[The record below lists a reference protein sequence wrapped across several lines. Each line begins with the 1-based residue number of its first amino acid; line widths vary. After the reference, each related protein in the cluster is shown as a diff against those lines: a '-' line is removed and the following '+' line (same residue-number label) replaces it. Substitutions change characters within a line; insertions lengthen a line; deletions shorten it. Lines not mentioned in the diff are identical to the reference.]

1 MTEQSLFQCMTGVHI
16 LNSTLKGCQ
25 TSKATTTFDSPRMSL
40 VEFTSK
46 RVTCLPN
53 SRWCFWRIPQSFLR
67 PHVFQPKW
75 IQRGWAK
82 IANGIFSVRSGSSAS
97 QEQKNWLHQLLRNK
111 FNNDDFSTQQRLK
124 TALTRHHKTAPL
136 GATTS
141 MKVLINSTKSHLT
154 KINLILSKIWGES
167 FYSERSWSDLF
178 SIFCARVTKLRKF
191 RNTAIVTNCKAF
203 KNQFTLGPIFSRSF
217 TQAPRN
223 YRERKD
229 VRHSVQT
236 AKHPKSFQSKIT
248 PSDIFSSIFCA
259 RGKIIKKERP
269 LLLQTAKHFQVISK

>member
-1 MTEQSLFQCMTGVHI
+1 M
-16 LNSTLKGCQ
+16 
-25 TSKATTTFDSPRMSL
+25 
-40 VEFTSK
+40 
-46 RVTCLPN
+46 
-53 SRWCFWRIPQSFLR
+53 
-67 PHVFQPKW
+67 
-75 IQRGWAK
+75 
-82 IANGIFSVRSGSSAS
+82 
-97 QEQKNWLHQLLRNK
+97 HQLLRNK
-111 FNNDDFSTQQRLK
+111 FNNGDFSTQQRLK
-124 TALTRHHKTAPL
+124 TALTSHHKTAPL

-154 KINLILSKIWGES
+154 KINLILSKILGES

-217 TQAPRN
+217 TRAPRN
-223 YRERKD
+223 CRERKD

-248 PSDIFSSIFCA
+248 PSDIFSSIFRA

>member
-1 MTEQSLFQCMTGVHI
+1 
-16 LNSTLKGCQ
+16 
-25 TSKATTTFDSPRMSL
+25 
-40 VEFTSK
+40 
-46 RVTCLPN
+46 
-53 SRWCFWRIPQSFLR
+53 
-67 PHVFQPKW
+67 
-75 IQRGWAK
+75 
-82 IANGIFSVRSGSSAS
+82 
-97 QEQKNWLHQLLRNK
+97 
-111 FNNDDFSTQQRLK
+111 
-124 TALTRHHKTAPL
+124 
-136 GATTS
+136 

-154 KINLILSKIWGES
+154 KINLILSKILGAS

-217 TQAPRN
+217 TRAPRN
-223 YRERKD
+223 CRERKD

-248 PSDIFSSIFCA
+248 PSDIFSSIFRA

-269 LLLQTAKHFQVISK
+269 LLLQTAKHFQVIQSKNTRSLNLLREAKLLRRKERYYYKLQSIQQSFQSKITRSDIFPQSFARAAKLLRRKDRYFYKLQSIFKSFQSKNTRSLNLLRARQNY